1 LHPYMIPQGSRVEC
15 ANLPIDSTEAD
26 VARKVLGA
34 VEDLLF
40 KSKIS
45 ETSSQLGIEAAFP
58 RSPKKLLDA
67 LRESPP
73 DLLILDLNSAR
84 FEPLAL
90 LREVK
95 SDEATRE
102 ISTIGFLSH
111 VQKDLAVAA
120 REAGCD
126 RIVARSAF
134 TRDLPKIL
142 AGDTPD
148 TIDEAGV
155 G

>member
-1 LHPYMIPQGSRVEC
+1 MTRRI
-15 ANLPIDSTEAD
+15 
-26 VARKVLGA
+26 LGA

-45 ETSSQLGIEAAFP
+45 ETASHLGIEAAFP
-58 RSPKKLLDA
+58 RSPKKLLQA
-67 LRESPP
+67 LQESPP
-73 DLLILDLNSAR
+73 DLLVLDLNSAR
-84 FEPLAL
+84 FEPLTL
-90 LREVK
+90 LRDIN
-95 SDEATRE
+95 SDETMRE
-102 ISTIGFLSH
+102 VSTVGFLSH

-142 AGDTPD
+142 AGRTLD

>member
-1 LHPYMIPQGSRVEC
+1 MCEQT
-15 ANLPIDSTEAD
+15 NDSTEAD

-34 VEDLLF
+34 LEDLLF

-45 ETSSQLGIEAAFP
+45 ETASQLGIEAAFP
-58 RSPKKLLDA
+58 RSPEKLLRA
-67 LRESPP
+67 LHESPP
-73 DLLILDLNSAR
+73 DLLVLDLNSAR
-84 FEPLAL
+84 FEPLML
-90 LREVK
+90 LGQVK
-95 SDEATRE
+95 SDDATRDVP
-102 ISTIGFLSH
+102 TVGFLSH

-134 TRDLPKIL
+134 TRDLPRIL

>member
-1 LHPYMIPQGSRVEC
+1 MARRVL
-15 ANLPIDSTEAD
+15 A
-26 VARKVLGA
+26 A

-45 ETSSQLGIEAAFP
+45 ETASTLGIEASFP
-58 RSPKKLLDA
+58 RSPKKLLEA
-67 LRESPP
+67 IHESPP
-73 DLLILDLNSAR
+73 DLLVLDLNSAR

-90 LREVK
+90 LRSVK
-95 SDEATRE
+95 SDEATGNV
-102 ISTIGFLSH
+102 TTVGFLSH

-134 TRDLPKIL
+134 TRDLPQIL
-142 AGDTPD
+142 AGRTPD

>member
-1 LHPYMIPQGSRVEC
+1 MPG
-15 ANLPIDSTEAD
+15 DSEEAD
-26 VARKVLGA
+26 VTRRVLGA

-45 ETSSQLGIEAAFP
+45 ETASQLGIEAAFP

-73 DLLILDLNSAR
+73 DLLVLDLNSAR
-84 FEPLAL
+84 FEPLTL
-90 LREVK
+90 LRDVK
-95 SDEATRE
+95 SDETTRDVF
-102 ISTIGFLSH
+102 TVGFLSH

-126 RIVARSAF
+126 RVVARSAF
-134 TRDLPKIL
+134 TRDLPRIL

>member
-1 LHPYMIPQGSRVEC
+1 
-15 ANLPIDSTEAD
+15 LPNHSTEAK
-26 VARKVLGA
+26 VARRVLAA

-45 ETSSQLGIEAAFP
+45 ETASTLGMEASFP
-58 RSPKKLLDA
+58 RNPKRVLEV

-73 DLLILDLNSAR
+73 DLLVLDLNSAR
-84 FEPLAL
+84 FKPLTL
-90 LREVK
+90 LQTVR

-102 ISTIGFLSH
+102 VPTVGFLSH

-134 TRDLPKIL
+134 TKDLETGKWLEWLSP
-142 AGDTPD
+142 APD
-148 TIDEAGV
+148 RHREP
-155 G
+155 

>member
-1 LHPYMIPQGSRVEC
+1 MCELTQPQ
-15 ANLPIDSTEAD
+15 STEAN
-26 VARKVLGA
+26 VTRRVLAA

-40 KSKIS
+40 RSKIS
-45 ETSSQLGIEAAFP
+45 ETASTLGVEAAFP
-58 RSPKKLLDA
+58 RSPKRLLEA

-73 DLLILDLNSAR
+73 DLLVLDLNSAR

-90 LREVK
+90 LQTIK
-95 SDEATRE
+95 SEEATRDV
-102 ISTIGFLSH
+102 STVGFLSH
-111 VQKDLAVAA
+111 VQKDLAVGA

-126 RIVARSAF
+126 RVVARSAF
-134 TRDLPKIL
+134 TRDLPRIL
-142 AGDTPD
+142 AGRTPD

>member
-1 LHPYMIPQGSRVEC
+1 L
-15 ANLPIDSTEAD
+15 EAD
-26 VARKVLGA
+26 VTRRVLGA

-45 ETSSQLGIEAAFP
+45 ETASQLGMEASFP

-73 DLLILDLNSAR
+73 DLLVLDLNSAR
-84 FEPLAL
+84 FEPLTL
-90 LREVK
+90 LRDVE
-95 SDEATRE
+95 SDEALRDV
-102 ISTIGFLSH
+102 STVGFLSH

-126 RIVARSAF
+126 RVVARSAF

-142 AGDTPD
+142 SGETPD

>member
-1 LHPYMIPQGSRVEC
+1 M
-15 ANLPIDSTEAD
+15 
-26 VARKVLGA
+26 ARKVLGA

-45 ETSSQLGIEAAFP
+45 ETASTLGIEAAFP

-95 SDEATRE
+95 SDEATRA

-111 VQKDLAVAA
+111 VQKDLAAAA

-134 TRDLPKIL
+134 TRDLQTGKWLEWLSPP
-142 AGDTPD
+142 PD
-148 TIDEAGV
+148 RRAEP
-155 G
+155 

>member
-1 LHPYMIPQGSRVEC
+1 MTRRIL
-15 ANLPIDSTEAD
+15 A
-26 VARKVLGA
+26 A

-45 ETSSQLGIEAAFP
+45 ETASTLGIEASFP
-58 RSPKKLLDA
+58 RNPKRLLEV

-73 DLLILDLNSAR
+73 DLLVLDLNSAR

-90 LREVK
+90 LRSVR
-95 SDEATRE
+95 SDEVTRDVP
-102 ISTIGFLSH
+102 TVGFLSH

-134 TRDLPKIL
+134 TRDLPQIL
-142 AGDTPD
+142 AGRTPG
-148 TIDEAGV
+148 TLDEAGV

>member
-1 LHPYMIPQGSRVEC
+1 MTRRVL
-15 ANLPIDSTEAD
+15 A
-26 VARKVLGA
+26 A

-45 ETSSQLGIEAAFP
+45 ETASQLGIEAAFP

-67 LRESPP
+67 LRDSPP
-73 DLLILDLNSAR
+73 DLLVLDLNSAR
-84 FEPLAL
+84 FEPMAL
-90 LREVK
+90 LRDVK
-95 SDEATRE
+95 SDEAMRE
-102 ISTIGFLSH
+102 VSTVGFLSH

-126 RIVARSAF
+126 RVVARSAF

-142 AGDTPD
+142 SGGIPD
-148 TIDEAGV
+148 TVDEAGV

>member
-1 LHPYMIPQGSRVEC
+1 MGELTQPQ
-15 ANLPIDSTEAD
+15 STEAN
-26 VARKVLGA
+26 VTRRVLAA

-45 ETSSQLGIEAAFP
+45 ETASTLGIEASFP
-58 RSPKKLLDA
+58 RNPKRLLEA
-67 LRESPP
+67 LHESPP
-73 DLLILDLNSAR
+73 DLLVLDLNSAR
-84 FEPLAL
+84 FEPLSL
-90 LREVK
+90 LRSVRSE
-95 SDEATRE
+95 EAT
-102 ISTIGFLSH
+102 SDVPTVGFLSH

-134 TRDLPKIL
+134 TRDLPQIL
-142 AGDTPD
+142 AGRTPD

>member
-1 LHPYMIPQGSRVEC
+1 MCELTQPQ
-15 ANLPIDSTEAD
+15 STEAN
-26 VARKVLGA
+26 VTRRVLAA

-45 ETSSQLGIEAAFP
+45 ETASTLGIEAAFP
-58 RSPKKLLDA
+58 RNPRKLLEA

-84 FEPLAL
+84 FEPLML
-90 LREVK
+90 LKNVR
-95 SDEATRE
+95 SDEPTRDV
-102 ISTIGFLSH
+102 STVGFLSH

-126 RIVARSAF
+126 RVVARSAF
-134 TRDLPKIL
+134 TRDLPRIL
-142 AGDTPD
+142 AGRTPD

>member
-1 LHPYMIPQGSRVEC
+1 VTRRVL
-15 ANLPIDSTEAD
+15 A
-26 VARKVLGA
+26 A

-45 ETSSQLGIEAAFP
+45 ETASQLGIEASFP
-58 RSPKKLLDA
+58 RNPRRLLEV

-73 DLLILDLNSAR
+73 DLLVLDLNSAR

-90 LREVK
+90 LLSVRSE
-95 SDEATRE
+95 EATRDVP
-102 ISTIGFLSH
+102 TVGFLSH
-111 VQKDLAVAA
+111 VQRDLAVAA

-126 RIVARSAF
+126 RVVARSAF
-134 TRDLPKIL
+134 TKDLPKIL
-142 AGDTPD
+142 AGRTPD
-148 TIDEAGV
+148 TIDEASV

>member
-1 LHPYMIPQGSRVEC
+1 MEANVTRRVL
-15 ANLPIDSTEAD
+15 A
-26 VARKVLGA
+26 A

-45 ETSSQLGIEAAFP
+45 ETASQLGIEASFP

-67 LRESPP
+67 LQESPP
-73 DLLILDLNSAR
+73 DLLVLDLNSAR
-84 FEPLAL
+84 FEPLTL
-90 LREVK
+90 LRSVR
-95 SDEATRE
+95 SDDET
-102 ISTIGFLSH
+102 SDVPTVGFLSH

-126 RIVARSAF
+126 RVVARSAF
-134 TRDLPKIL
+134 TKDLPKIL
-142 AGDTPD
+142 AGRTPD
-148 TIDEAGV
+148 TIDEASV

>member
-1 LHPYMIPQGSRVEC
+1 MTRRIL
-15 ANLPIDSTEAD
+15 A
-26 VARKVLGA
+26 A

-40 KSKIS
+40 KSRIS
-45 ETSSQLGIEAAFP
+45 ETASQLGIEASFP
-58 RSPKKLLDA
+58 RNPRRLLEV

-73 DLLILDLNSAR
+73 DLLVLDLNSAR

-90 LREVK
+90 LLSVRSE
-95 SDEATRE
+95 EATRDVP
-102 ISTIGFLSH
+102 TVGFLSH
-111 VQKDLAVAA
+111 VQRDLAVAA

-126 RIVARSAF
+126 RVVARSAF
-134 TRDLPKIL
+134 TKDLPKIL
-142 AGDTPD
+142 AGRTPD